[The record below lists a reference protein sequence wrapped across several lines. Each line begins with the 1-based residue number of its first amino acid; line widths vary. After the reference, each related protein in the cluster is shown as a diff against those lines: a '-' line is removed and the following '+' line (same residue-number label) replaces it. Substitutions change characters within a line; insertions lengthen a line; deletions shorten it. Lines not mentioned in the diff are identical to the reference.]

1 MYKFNLENG
10 LKANIWINE
19 EPMVNNYDC
28 GKLLVEEKTELFANS
43 KKLVVELFIP
53 RAHNNYALLGI
64 DFLANEN
71 GKVMVKLGIDNQNDE
86 KYSDAISL
94 PIDTVIC
101 GIMDEFK
108 EGIFLSVD
116 EHLKAQ
122 SLPSGIVNYNISA
135 YGEVGSSVDMFRRV
149 SNILLS
155 LVMYDEIN
163 EYLILKIIKENIN

>member
-28 GKLLVEEKTELFANS
+28 GKLLIEEKTELFANS

-71 GKVMVKLGIDNQNDE
+71 GKVIVKLGIDNQNDE

-108 EGIFLSVD
+108 EGIILSVD
-116 EHLKAQ
+116 EHLMAQ